1 LSFSMVAV
9 GGTAKSSGSIC
20 LPGFAVGSNN
30 FEVTWNSSIQTVQKL
45 PSLQAS
51 YQLQPVVSA
60 QVVVTKFNASA
71 EPLQ

>member
-1 LSFSMVAV
+1 MVAV
-9 GGTAKSSGSIC
+9 GGIEKSSGSVC
-20 LPGFAVGSNN
+20 LPDFAVVSNN
-30 FEVTWNSSIQTVQKL
+30 FEVTWNSSIQTEKRL
-45 PSLQAS
+45 PSFQAS